1 SCLRNQLTS
10 NTKEGQE
17 MVQVEDSKW
26 PYLLSRLHEQS
37 HKQRESFVINFI
49 LMNLLSDD
57 YTDVNPVLQQPVE
70 QDPVSGKREAIDL
83 YFPHG
88 QLSA

>member
-1 SCLRNQLTS
+1 
-10 NTKEGQE
+10 
-17 MVQVEDSKW
+17 
-26 PYLLSRLHEQS
+26 
-37 HKQRESFVINFI
+37 
-49 LMNLLSDD
+49 MNLLSDG

-70 QDPVSGKREAIDL
+70 QDSLSGKREAIDL

>member
-1 SCLRNQLTS
+1 
-10 NTKEGQE
+10 
-17 MVQVEDSKW
+17 
-26 PYLLSRLHEQS
+26 
-37 HKQRESFVINFI
+37 
-49 LMNLLSDD
+49 MNLLSDD